1 MNWKSIFLGGLG
13 WVLAGPIGAILGSI
27 LGSSLFDNEIDTKNS
42 KQQQENNFLLSFL
55 VLIASVMKADQRIL
69 RSELAVVK
77 TWLKNSFG
85 EEKALAYLKILK
97 DLLGKEYDELVMAR
111 QIMQNTSYSS
121 RLMIVQLLLDI
132 AHADGEFSPEESK
145 MINAIAQTMQI
156 TTQDY
161 QSLLSIFEKQTDKD
175 WAYKVLEIEPSAT
188 NDEVKKAYRKMAM
201 KYHPDKVNNLGNDI
215 KQKAT
220 EKFRSI
226 NEAYETIK
234 KQRNIA

>member
-97 DLLGKEYDELVMAR
+97 DLLEKEYDELVMAR

-132 AHADGEFSPEESK
+132 AHADGEFSPEENK

-161 QSLLSIFEKQTDKD
+161 QSLHSIFEKQTDKD

>member
-27 LGSSLFDNEIDTKNS
+27 LGSSLFDNEIDKKNS

-97 DLLGKEYDELVMAR
+97 DLLEKEYDELVMAR

>member
-27 LGSSLFDNEIDTKNS
+27 LGSSLFDNEIGTKNS

-97 DLLGKEYDELVMAR
+97 DLLEKEYDELVMAR

-175 WAYKVLEIEPSAT
+175 WAYKLLEIEPSAT

-201 KYHPDKVNNLGNDI
+201 KYHPEKVNNLGNDI

>member
-97 DLLGKEYDELVMAR
+97 DLLEKEYDELVMAR

-188 NDEVKKAYRKMAM
+188 NEEVKKAYRKMAM

>member
-27 LGSSLFDNEIDTKNS
+27 LGSSLFDNEIGTKNS

-97 DLLGKEYDELVMAR
+97 DLLEKEYDELVMAR

>member
-1 MNWKSIFLGGLG
+1 
-13 WVLAGPIGAILGSI
+13 
-27 LGSSLFDNEIDTKNS
+27 
-42 KQQQENNFLLSFL
+42 
-55 VLIASVMKADQRIL
+55 
-69 RSELAVVK
+69 LAVVK

-97 DLLGKEYDELVMAR
+97 DLLEKEYDELVMAR

>member
-1 MNWKSIFLGGLG
+1 MGGLG

-27 LGSSLFDNEIDTKNS
+27 LGSSLFDNEIGTKNS

-97 DLLGKEYDELVMAR
+97 DLLEKEYDELVMAR

>member
-97 DLLGKEYDELVMAR
+97 DLLEKEYDELVMAR

-145 MINAIAQTMQI
+145 MINVIAQTMQI

>member
-1 MNWKSIFLGGLG
+1 MNWKSIFFGGLG

-27 LGSSLFDNEIDTKNS
+27 LGSSLFDNEIGTKNS

-97 DLLGKEYDELVMAR
+97 DLLEKEYDELVMAR

-161 QSLLSIFEKQTDKD
+161 QSLLSIFEKQIDKD

>member
-97 DLLGKEYDELVMAR
+97 DLLEKEYDELVMAR

>member
-27 LGSSLFDNEIDTKNS
+27 LGSSLFDNEIDTKNN

-97 DLLGKEYDELVMAR
+97 DLLEKEYDELVMAR

>member
-97 DLLGKEYDELVMAR
+97 DLLEKEYDELVMAR

-132 AHADGEFSPEESK
+132 AHADGEFSPEESN

>member
-1 MNWKSIFLGGLG
+1 MGGLG

-27 LGSSLFDNEIDTKNS
+27 LGSSLFDNEIGTKNS

-85 EEKALAYLKILK
+85 EEKALVYLKILK
-97 DLLGKEYDELVMAR
+97 DLLEKEYDELVMAR